1 MGYLRRIM
9 ANDILNFLDDLVR
22 KARAQGAD
30 EADAVDIDSRSLDAA
45 VRFGKVEHMER
56 SELRKTGLRV
66 LVGRRQAVVATAD
79 RQPDTAAALVE
90 RAVAMARAAPEDPHA
105 GLAEPAL
112 LAADRPE
119 LDLYDDVQPAS
130 EDLVRKAAEAEAA
143 ALDVAGVTNSEGA
156 GASGGETRVAL
167 VSSNGFAGGYRRSG
181 CGLSVSVLAG
191 EGTAME
197 SDYGWSR
204 AVHASDLADPAALG
218 RNAGERA
225 VRRLGPV
232 KPETAR
238 MPVVFEQRLAGRLV
252 GTIAGAINGAAVA
265 RGTSFLK
272 DAMGKPVLK
281 EGMTLVDDPSR
292 RRGHGSRPFDAEGLP
307 CARCALVE
315 GGVLR
320 SWLLDLRS
328 ARQLGVPP
336 AGHAVRSAGSAPG
349 PASSN
354 LYLEPGRLS
363 AEELIG
369 EVENGLF
376 VTALMGHGVDLVAG
390 RYSQGAAGFAIRGGR
405 IAEPVSEITI
415 AGDLREML
423 LALDAANDLV
433 FRGAVNAPTLR
444 VEAMTVGG
452 R

>member
-1 MGYLRRIM
+1 MGYGRRAM
-9 ANDILNFLDDLVR
+9 ENDVLNFLGGLVR
-22 KARAQGAD
+22 DARAQGAD
-30 EADAVDIDSRSLDAA
+30 EADAVDIDSRSLEAA

-56 SELRKTGLRV
+56 SERRKTGLRV

-79 RQPDTAAALVE
+79 RQAETAAALVE

-105 GLAEPAL
+105 GLAEPGL
-112 LAADRPE
+112 LAREWPE
-119 LDLYDDVQPAS
+119 LDLYDAARPAS
-130 EDLVRKAAEAEAA
+130 EALVRQALEAEAA
-143 ALDVAGVTNSEGA
+143 ALGVAGVTNSEGA
-156 GASGGETRVAL
+156 GASRSESRVAL

-181 CGLSVSVLAG
+181 YGLSVSVLAG

-197 SDYGWSR
+197 SGYDWSR
-204 AVHASDLADPAALG
+204 AVHAADLAAPAAVG
-218 RNAGERA
+218 RSAGERA

-232 KPETAR
+232 KPETAV
-238 MPVVFEQRLAGRLV
+238 MPVVFEQRLAGGLV
-252 GTIAGAINGAAVA
+252 GALAGAVNGAAVA

-272 DAMGKPVLK
+272 DAMGEAVLK
-281 EGMTLVDDPSR
+281 DGLDLVDDPGR
-292 RRGHGSRPFDAEGLP
+292 RRGLGSRPFDAEGLP
-307 CARCALVE
+307 CRRRALVE

-328 ARQLGVPP
+328 ARRLGLPP
-336 AGHAVRSAGSAPG
+336 AGHAARSAGAAPG

-354 LYLEPGRLS
+354 LYLAPGRLS
-363 AEELIG
+363 PDELVG
-369 EVENGLF
+369 EIEHGLF

-390 RYSQGAAGFAIRGGR
+390 RYSQGAAGFAIRGGE

-415 AGDLREML
+415 AGELRAML
-423 LALDAANDLV
+423 LGLEAADDLA
-433 FRGAVNAPTLR
+433 FRGAANAPTLR